1 MDPDSERK
9 LVAAKEEAR
18 NRHNRALADFSIY
31 SAENPRVLLKKVNG
45 IANLKQTVGGIGQTG
60 CELPKNDTADIQ
72 AKIEEAGGGL
82 YHRKISDTEKA
93 FYICITPEDCT
104 ESPVANA
111 ETHLS
116 ELMVRVNAYA
126 THNKNVARD
135 FHWLIYPPMDNESS
149 RMGPSHLGHGRGPVA
164 LKKEL
169 HVLTGKSAGLF
180 DRNWK
185 KSPAGARITGVN
197 LSQQM
202 WDTHKN
208 TDGTLYN
215 WQANMWVKVVST
227 ERERLDLVGN

>member
-1 MDPDSERK
+1 MRRGQGLFTRKQSSTSSEQ
-9 LVAAKEEAR
+9 
-18 NRHNRALADFSIY
+18 D
-31 SAENPRVLLKKVNG
+31 G
-45 IANLKQTVGGIGQTG
+45 GNLKQTVGGIGQTG